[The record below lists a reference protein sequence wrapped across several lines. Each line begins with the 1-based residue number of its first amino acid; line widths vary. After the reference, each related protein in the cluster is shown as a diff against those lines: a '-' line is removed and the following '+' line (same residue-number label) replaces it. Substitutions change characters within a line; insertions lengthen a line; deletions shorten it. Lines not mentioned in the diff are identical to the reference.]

1 MLRIANGTKAT
12 SPDILMAR
20 RLEPLY
26 YANPLP
32 DNSTGSKNRPF
43 FENKDESGRPNAM
56 EQVAAKQTMQGG
68 VLKNYAYAK
77 KVLAQRARDTTNQ
90 DLQKEGLPP
99 VPSETLQLDPTE
111 SMNMELSNLI
121 QALQNAIQDQ
131 TLDTLTVN
139 EIKNIPRLIVA
150 LSPTYTQD
158 DVATLLDIIGEMQ
171 ESLQDATAKS
181 GPRDRLLAF
190 LSEQLEPYLVAL
202 VKGTGVQETEVPLVE
217 DGARKTIRRGTQ
229 GNVAPIDMPLEQKVV
244 AIRALAKKYFGNV
257 GLRLGALRS
266 TRPEV
271 APAGP
276 PEVQPGTGRRVA
288 GMINIPRGKTRA
300 DAPELWTNLTAARD
314 AVNAMEYENKR
325 RIPLSNATSLAS
337 LANNLRTEL
346 AKLPGEEQTRILQE
360 NSLAQRRR

>member
-1 MLRIANGTKAT
+1 
-12 SPDILMAR
+12 
-20 RLEPLY
+20 
-26 YANPLP
+26 
-32 DNSTGSKNRPF
+32 
-43 FENKDESGRPNAM
+43 M

-99 VPSETLQLDPTE
+99 VPAETLQLDPTE
-111 SMNMELSNLI
+111 SMTMELSNLI

-131 TLDTLTVN
+131 TLDALTVN

-202 VKGTGVQETEVPLVE
+202 VRGTGVQETEVPLVE
-217 DGARKTIRRGTQ
+217 DGTRKTIRRGTQ

-266 TRPEV
+266 TRAEPE
-271 APAGP
+271 APAEPTGGP
-276 PEVQPGTGRRVA
+276 IPEVQPGANRRVA
-288 GMINIPRGKTRA
+288 GMINIPRGRTRA
-300 DAPELWTNLTAARD
+300 DAPELWGNLTAARD

-346 AKLPGEEQTRILQE
+346 AKLSGEEQSRILQE